1 MIQEKKFS
9 VKAEPVDLEKKLRNL
24 STNREELI
32 RGMLYEGD
40 SLIVCGDRKIG
51 KSFILMNLLQSL
63 TIGGTWMGSKV
74 MRSDV
79 LYVNSH
85 IRERVFH
92 RRDRAIYT
100 AIGAYAHKSTN
111 YIIGYPVKNITPDD
125 FLQAMVGSA
134 KRMNYTM
141 AKGRR
146 HLVIIVD
153 SIDGIGFR
161 SLREFLEKYSE
172 AFSGNVPSLIV
183 GTSEFQREAH
193 LRSSAI
199 FLERYWPNR
208 IYSGVIANFLLKS
221 FPQKE
226 TLLGKFTY
234 PLFNWKPIE
243 IGL

>member
-1 MIQEKKFS
+1 MIQEKNKFPHTETS
-9 VKAEPVDLEKKLRNL
+9 LEKLMDFKPD
-24 STNREELI
+24 REELI
-32 RGMLYEGD
+32 RGMLYDGD
-40 SLIVCGDRKIG
+40 HLIVCGDRKIG
-51 KSFILMNLLQSL
+51 KSFILMNLAQSL

-74 MRSDV
+74 IRSDV

-100 AIGAYAHKSTN
+100 AIGAYAHKTTN
-111 YIIGYPVKNITPDD
+111 YITSYPVKTITPDN
-125 FLQAMVGSA
+125 FLQMILMTA

-161 SLREFLEKYSE
+161 SLRDFLEKYAE
-172 AFSGNVPSLIV
+172 TFDGNAPSLIV
-183 GTSEFQREAH
+183 GTSEFQCEAH
-193 LRSSAI
+193 LRSSVV
-199 FLERYWPNR
+199 FLEKYWPNR
-208 IYSGVIANFLLKS
+208 TYNGVIANFLLKS
-221 FPQKE
+221 FPMKE

-243 IGL
+243 IEL